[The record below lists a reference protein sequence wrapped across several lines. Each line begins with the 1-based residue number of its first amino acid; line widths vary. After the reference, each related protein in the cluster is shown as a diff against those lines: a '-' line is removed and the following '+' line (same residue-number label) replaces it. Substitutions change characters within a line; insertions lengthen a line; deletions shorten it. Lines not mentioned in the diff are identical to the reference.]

1 MFWNVSSSQ
10 ALGLWLANGV
20 KPMKDMWKFVLFGA
34 AAIAVTGCNTVEGV
48 GQDVEE
54 VGSEIE
60 ETANNNK

>member
-1 MFWNVSSSQ
+1 
-10 ALGLWLANGV
+10 
-20 KPMKDMWKFVLFGA
+20 MKDMWKFVLFGA
-34 AAIAVTGCNTVEGV
+34 AAFAVSACNTVEGV

>member
-1 MFWNVSSSQ
+1 
-10 ALGLWLANGV
+10 
-20 KPMKDMWKFVLFGA
+20 MKNLWKFMLFGA
-34 AAIAVTGCNTVEGV
+34 AAFMVTACNTVEGV